1 MSSEVQIDERLPLT
15 QAIPL
20 GLQHVFAMFGATV
33 LVPFLT
39 GLSPSVALLSSG
51 IGTIIFLLLTKS
63 RIPAY
68 LGSSFAYIAALTTFV
83 KTNHNPSAA
92 MGGALAVGIV
102 YLIIY
107 LLMAAFG
114 TRWIHKIVPP
124 IVAGPVVAII
134 GLSLTS
140 TSVGMASQNWPIA
153 AFTLAVAALV
163 SVYAKGFLKIIPILI
178 AIIAGYALASI
189 MGLVDFKPFYASF
202 SQLIVIPIKL
212 GSDFRLPSF
221 DQVAILAMAP
231 LALVTI
237 IEDLGHMIV
246 LGNIT
251 HSDPIE
257 NPGFH
262 RVLLGN
268 GLATVVASF
277 LGGPPVTTYG
287 ENIGVLAV
295 TKVYSTFNI
304 WMAAII
310 AIILSLFNP
319 LQAAIMSIPTAVMG
333 GVTILLFGMI
343 GTTGIRTLIEA
354 KVDFSET
361 KNLIIASTIFAL
373 GIGLPDHG
381 VAWATIVGITLNL
394 VLKGQAENVKKV
406 ETNVGVGLRVAEK
419 PSGPAKQGKAK
430 SKPKNK

>member
-1 MSSEVQIDERLPLT
+1 MSTEVQIHERLPLT

-63 RIPAY
+63 MVPAY
-68 LGSSFAYIAALTTFV
+68 LGSSFAYIGALTLFV
-83 KTNHNPSAA
+83 KDQQNPSAA
-92 MGGALAVGIV
+92 MGGVLAVGVV
-102 YLIIY
+102 YVIIF
-107 LLMAAFG
+107 LLMAFFG

-134 GLSLTS
+134 GLSLTPVAIS
-140 TSVGMASQNWPIA
+140 MAAANWPIA
-153 AFTLAVAALV
+153 AFTLAVAALL
-163 SVYAKGFLKIIPILI
+163 SVYAKGFLKIIPILM
-178 AIIAGYALASI
+178 AIIAGYIAASF
-189 MGLVDFKPFYASF
+189 MGIVDFKPLYASF
-202 SQLIVIPIKL
+202 NELFVFPVKL
-212 GSDFRLPSF
+212 GSGFQLPSI
-221 DQVAILAMAP
+221 DKLALLAMAP

-251 HSDPIE
+251 HSDPIQK
-257 NPGFH
+257 PGFH

-304 WMAAII
+304 WMAAIL
-310 AIILSLFNP
+310 AIIFSMFNP

-343 GTTGIRTLIEA
+343 GTTGLRTLIEA
-354 KVDFSET
+354 KVDFSDT
-361 KNLIIASTIFAL
+361 KNLIIASVIFAL
-373 GIGLPDHG
+373 GIGLPQHG
-381 VAWATIVGITLNL
+381 VAWATIIGITLNL
-394 VLKGQAENVKKV
+394 VLKGQPEPVK
-406 ETNVGVGLRVAEK
+406 TASLG
-419 PSGPAKQGKAK
+419 KQGKVK
-430 SKPKNK
+430 GK

>member
-1 MSSEVQIDERLPLT
+1 MSTEVQIHERLPLA

-20 GLQHVFAMFGATV
+20 GLQHVFAMFGSTV

-68 LGSSFAYIAALTTFV
+68 LGSSFAYIAALTLFV
-83 KTNHNPSAA
+83 KGQHNPTAA
-92 MGGALAVGIV
+92 MGGALSVGIV
-102 YLIIY
+102 YVVIY

-134 GLSLTS
+134 GLSLTPTAVS
-140 TSVGMASQNWPIA
+140 MASKNWPIA
-153 AFTLAVAALV
+153 AFTLAIAALL

-178 AIIAGYALASI
+178 AIIIGYIAASI
-189 MGLVDFKPFYASF
+189 MGLVDFKPIYASLNTLF
-202 SQLIVIPIKL
+202 VFPVKL
-212 GSDFRLPSF
+212 GSGFQLPSL
-221 DQVAILAMAP
+221 DKLAMLAMAP

-257 NPGFH
+257 NPGFQ

-268 GLATVVASF
+268 GLATIAASF

-295 TKVYSTFNI
+295 TKVYSSFNI

-310 AIILSLFNP
+310 AIILCMFNP
-319 LQAAIMSIPTAVMG
+319 LQAVIMSIPTAVMG

-343 GTTGIRTLIEA
+343 GTTGLRTLVETKI
-354 KVDFSET
+354 DFSET
-361 KNLIIASTIFAL
+361 KNLIIASVIFAL

-394 VLKGQAENVKKV
+394 VLKGQSEN
-406 ETNVGVGLRVAEK
+406 
-419 PSGPAKQGKAK
+419 SK
-430 SKPKNK
+430 S